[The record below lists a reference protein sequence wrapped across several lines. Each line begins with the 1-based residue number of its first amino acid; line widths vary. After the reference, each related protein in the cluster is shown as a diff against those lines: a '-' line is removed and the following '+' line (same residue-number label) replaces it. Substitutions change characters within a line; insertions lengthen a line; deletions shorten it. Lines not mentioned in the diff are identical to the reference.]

1 MVFRVV
7 KLGFQGS
14 QNGFRVVKLSFQVGK
29 TEFSGWYNRVF
40 RRVNLG
46 FQGSKTGFSNII
58 ICLFPDIPIYFPGA
72 P

>member
-29 TEFSGWYNRVF
+29 TGFSG
-40 RRVNLG
+40 
-46 FQGSKTGFSNII
+46 FQYSESGFS
-58 ICLFPDIPIYFPGA
+58 G
-72 P
+72 